1 MNNPGVFRTSDVALP
16 ISDTGASQPPP
27 LTVCGSAC
35 ALLWGAVRD
44 GTATLGAS
52 LITLGGLMGARSL
65 LSSVPAAFHG
75 VGVLT
80 TAVNAVAGARFGWGI
95 GEAAGGGCRRW
106 VGGAACAA
114 ASVTL
119 NVIAIWVVAKAS
131 GTTAVKLFGTMVYS
145 GLREAIQGQVLK
157 PRLPDMGLRSG
168 RSLRWEAGPN
178 TGRHVVR
185 LGLQMASYALI
196 CFSMNGIAQSN
207 VVSPNFNT
215 LDQSNEDF
223 GLQSL
228 LTYGFRSSAEA
239 LDAVVGGALLL
250 CLFRQDVEIRSEA
263 RCRIENA
270 PDWRD
275 WAREGSSRMFMN
287 GIVASITS
295 MFSSYLGMASML
307 SAITTVRGALANV
320 KPANLSQVHHRV
332 DTPPDGLEVVSV
344 QEEEKEGEEAS
355 PHERPVAIG
364 SGLRIDTA
372 SESSPFNGDPRKAPK
387 HADQQVIS
395 FDHAKR
401 E

>member
-1 MNNPGVFRTSDVALP
+1 MNSQGVFHTDVALP
-16 ISDTGASQPPP
+16 ISDTGASPSPP
-27 LTVCGSAC
+27 LTVRGSAC

-65 LSSVPAAFHG
+65 LSFVPGAFHG

-80 TAVNAVAGARFGWGI
+80 TAVNAAAAVRFGWGI

-106 VGGAACAA
+106 VGGAACGV
-114 ASVTL
+114 ASVSL
-119 NVIAIWVVAKAS
+119 NVVAIWVMAKDS
-131 GTTAVKLFGTMVYS
+131 GTTAVKLFGTMAYS
-145 GLREAIQGQVLK
+145 GLREAIQGLVLK

-168 RSLRWEAGPN
+168 RSLRWEAGAN
-178 TGRHVVR
+178 TGRHVLR
-185 LGLQMASYALI
+185 LGLQTASYTLI
-196 CFSMNGIAQSN
+196 CLSLNGIAQSN

-228 LTYGFRSSAEA
+228 QTYFFRTSAEA

-250 CLFRQDVEIRSEA
+250 WLFRQDVTVRSEM
-263 RCRIENA
+263 RCRIEDA
-270 PDWRD
+270 PGWRD
-275 WAREGSSRMFMN
+275 WVREGSSRMFMN
-287 GIVASITS
+287 GIVASTTS

-307 SAITTVRGALANV
+307 SAVTTVRGALANV
-320 KPANLSQVHHRV
+320 KPAGTGVEHHQVGN
-332 DTPPDGLEVVSV
+332 PSPDLQLAAVP
-344 QEEEKEGEEAS
+344 EEGKDAEEANQE
-355 PHERPVAIG
+355 ERPVAMGG
-364 SGLRIDTA
+364 SGLRIDTE

-395 FDHAKR
+395 FDRPKQ